1 MDISSLTRG
10 QQTALVLLRTLIGWH
25 FLYEG
30 FVKLVWPATGAALKC
45 GPERAGA
52 SARACIAG
60 FEAIDKKT
68 RIDVEA

>member
-30 FVKLVWPATGAALKC
+30 VKLVW
-45 GPERAGA
+45 AGA